1 VIRILGQQI
10 PIDSIS
16 DAVDTSNVTT
26 WDFVWAATS
35 VVVGVILSRIAR
47 ATVRRYGQRASL
59 PPNMTDL
66 LGTIVMWMVVAVS
79 VVFALTFVGLDVA
92 PLWILIVLILV
103 GFAVGGRSLLESFG
117 AGILL
122 QARSPFEPGD
132 LVKLGAES
140 GIVHEVNSRVV
151 VIDTLD
157 GRRVFVPNSTVIAEP
172 IVNLTHR
179 PIRMAELGLDVVY
192 ATDLDLASAS
202 PSARSLASSR
212 SRPIPHRL
220 RRWRHSVTTPSG
232 SRSGSG
238 MHRDNSRSG
247 RRRTLRLAPYTPR
260 IEAMASSSPSP
271 NGRCGGETA
280 LRQMATD
287 HQRGTGRVA

>member
-47 ATVRRYGQRASL
+47 ATVRRYGRRASL

-66 LGTIVMWMVVAVS
+66 LGTIVMWTVVAVS
-79 VVFALTFVGLDVA
+79 VVFALTFLGLDVA

-132 LVKLGAES
+132 LVKVGAES

-192 ATDLDLASAS
+192 ATDLDLASRVAVSTLSGLESIAADPPPVAQVAS
-202 PSARSLASSR
+202 FGDNAIRITLRFWHASGQLEEWEATDAAARAVHAAYR
-212 SRPIPHRL
+212 SHGIVFAFPQ
-220 RRWRHSVTTPSG
+220 
-232 SRSGSG
+232 
-238 MHRDNSRSG
+238 
-247 RRRTLRLAPYTPR
+247 RTLWWGDGPP
-260 IEAMASSSPSP
+260 PD
-271 NGRCGGETA
+271 G
-280 LRQMATD
+280 D
-287 HQRGTGRVA
+287 